1 MALILNVDTATDHAS
16 LALCN
21 EGKLLGMIKNPE
33 LRDHASWIHQA
44 IHELLIKCGY
54 SLQDL
59 KAIAVTAGP
68 GSYTGLRIGM
78 ATAKGLCY
86 VLNIPLIAED
96 TLKVM
101 AAAFLSQQPIG
112 NRQEATSESVEALI
126 AEGTNRSTAGDAR
139 SNNSN
144 LKSESLNL
152 NPLLVPMID
161 ARRMEVYTAVYD
173 VELNLLAAPSAL
185 ILNVDSFNQ
194 WKERHR
200 LICFGNGSM
209 KFEAIAPHGQYEFRQ
224 VEYDA
229 STLGALSHQEFI
241 ASRFANLAY
250 AEPFYLKEFYSTGK
264 K

>member
-1 MALILNVDTATDHAS
+1 MALILNVDTATDYAS

-44 IHELLIKCGY
+44 THELLIKCGY

-59 KAIAVTAGP
+59 DAIAVSAGP

-86 VLNIPLIAED
+86 VLNIPLIVEN

-101 AAAFLSQQPIG
+101 AAAFL
-112 NRQEATSESVEALI
+112 RQRATSETVATSN
-126 AEGTNRSTAGDAR
+126 AEGHHRSAVGEAR

-144 LKSESLNL
+144 LKSETLNL
-152 NPLLVPMID
+152 TPLLVPMID

-173 VELNLLAAPSAL
+173 FELNTLAAPSAS
-185 ILNVDSFNQ
+185 ILNVDSFSQ
-194 WKERHR
+194 WREGHR

-224 VEYDA
+224 LEYDA
-229 STLGALSHQEFI
+229 SVLGALSHLEFL
-241 ASRFANLAY
+241 ASRFADLAY
-250 AEPFYLKEFYSTGK
+250 AEPFYLKEFYSTSK